1 MGYDGSIAF
10 ETRVDTSGF
19 SSGASKLNSSFSK
32 VKAGAGDAARG
43 VEELPEQLDKT
54 TSSASR
60 LSDIVKGGGIFKLIE
75 KGMNAV
81 VDSLDAA
88 IDRYDTMNRFPKM
101 LEQMGYG
108 ADESARAVEE
118 LSQGVQG
125 LPTTLDSVVSTAQR
139 LTVLTKNLEKS
150 VDTTLALNNAF
161 LASGASSDAAA
172 RGLEQY
178 IQMLSVGRVDW
189 ESWKSLMENMGPALN
204 KVAEA
209 FGFAGESAQT
219 DLYAALQEGEITFDQ
234 FNAKLI
240 ELDGAVGGFAELAKT
255 STAGIGTAW
264 TNFSS
269 AIVRGTTGIIESIDK
284 GFSKTRF
291 KSIQTVIETTGKGI
305 ESTMKLAAP
314 AIELVAANADKLV
327 VAIGALTIAY
337 GANKAVQV
345 FANAQTLVNS
355 ALEATNK
362 VGKILIPTLDA
373 KALAEARAVAISQL
387 HEKATEKEIITQMA
401 ANGVITAKTFALG
414 GMTTGMGLA
423 TVASGLLTAATTALS
438 TAIKVLLGPVGWVI
452 LGITALVAGAVA
464 LFKWFTSNSEA
475 CEEQKAALEDLAGA
489 QEELAESEK
498 NSEKASKENIKSI
511 RANAD
516 AAKSLVSQLKTLD
529 GAEKKSASEKQR
541 TKQLVEQLNEQY
553 ADLCLV
559 YDEENDRLNMNTQQ
573 LQDYIDAQR
582 MMEEASALQQRYN
595 ELLTE
600 ESTIRQNKAEL
611 DAKEQ
616 ELAQQL
622 EQRLI
627 TTAEY
632 NGLLEQLNETRA
644 GYLTQEEEIAARKA
658 ELDTQLTELDTAK
671 AEKIIENTAAQQEAA
686 QAAAEAEEAEMQR
699 RKDALQSYTEAA
711 TDMFDRINTE
721 SEQSIGEMISNLE
734 HNQQAVAQWADNI
747 ALLAQ
752 RGIDQGLLQ
761 QLRDAGPEAAGTVAE
776 LASATDEELARLSEV
791 FAHGSEVAVQA
802 LLKELGL
809 PEVTSSGSDMVDDIA
824 AGVEKNQSLEDA
836 TVQLIQDTKAA
847 AANQVR
853 ASNFDSIG
861 QQMIAGITA
870 GVQAGAPGLLEAMR
884 GAVRS
889 AVAAAKSEAD
899 INSPSRV
906 FRDVIGLNI
915 MRGWALGVKDGQPLV
930 EHGMVEAM
938 DALRREIAGG
948 LSPASLV
955 FSMRSTV
962 ASAQS
967 SFAGRISTTPFSHF
981 SPAAATVQPPAPY
994 TQNIYFEQPMQAPDE
1009 IARALRIE
1017 QTYGLAGDRN
1027 G

>member
-32 VKAGAGDAARG
+32 VKAGAEDAARG

-139 LTVLTKNLEKS
+139 LTVLTKNLDKS

-172 RGLEQY
+172 RGMEQY
-178 IQMLSVGRVDW
+178 IQAMSRGKFEAEEWKTMQETVGF
-189 ESWKSLMENMGPALN
+189 ALN
-204 KVAEA
+204 KTAEA
-209 FGFAGESAQT
+209 FGFAGESAQN
-219 DLYAALQEGEITFDQ
+219 DLYAALQAGEITFDQ

-475 CEEQKAALEDLAGA
+475 CEEQKAALEELAGA

-582 MMEEASALQQRYN
+582 TMEEASALQQRYN

-632 NGLLEQLNETRA
+632 NGLLQQVNDTRA
-644 GYLTQEEEIAARKA
+644 GYIAQEEQIAARKA
-658 ELDTQLTELDTAK
+658 ELDTQLATLDTAT
-671 AEKIIENTAAQQEAA
+671 AQTVIDNTAAQQEAV
-686 QAAAEAEEAEMQR
+686 QAAAEAEEQELQR
-699 RKDALQSYTEAA
+699 RKDALEAYTEAA

-721 SEQSIGEMISNLE
+721 SELSVAEMIDNLE
-734 HNQQAVAQWADNI
+734 HNQQAVAQWADN
-747 ALLAQ
+747 LAQ
-752 RGIDQGLLQ
+752 LGQRGLDEGLLQ

-791 FAHGSEVAVQA
+791 FANGSEVAVQA

-824 AGVEKNQSLEDA
+824 AGVEKNPSLEDA
-836 TVQLIQDTKAA
+836 TVQLIQDTKTAA
-847 AANQVR
+847 ENQLR
-853 ASNFDSIG
+853 ASDFGSIG

-870 GVQAGAPGLLEAMR
+870 GVQAGASGLLEAMR
-884 GAVRS
+884 SAVRS

-899 INSPSRV
+899 IHSPSRV

-915 MRGWALGVKDGQPLV
+915 MRGWALGVEDGQPLV
-930 EHGMVEAM
+930 ERGMIEAM
-938 DALRREIAGG
+938 DSLRREIAGG

-955 FSMRSTV
+955 LSMRNTV
-962 ASAQS
+962 ASTQS
-967 SFAGRISTTPFSHF
+967 GFAGRISAAPVSSL
-981 SPAAATVQPPAPY
+981 SPAAAAIQPPASY
-994 TQNIYFEQPMQAPDE
+994 IQNIYFEQPMQAPDE